1 MAQPVQ
7 YQPAVI
13 AEFASKLYSEASSL
27 VIKWALML
35 GVVGAVIGGFVSAG
49 KGGGG
54 MVPLIA
60 GLVGALFGASYGR
73 EKGFTLRLQA
83 QQALCQLQIEQ
94 NTRPKV

>member
-27 VIKWALML
+27 VIKWALMI
-35 GVVGAVIGGFVSAG
+35 GVVGAVIGGFVGAG
-49 KGGGG
+49 KGGG

-73 EKGFTLRLQA
+73 EKAFTLRLQA

-94 NTRPKV
+94 NTRRT